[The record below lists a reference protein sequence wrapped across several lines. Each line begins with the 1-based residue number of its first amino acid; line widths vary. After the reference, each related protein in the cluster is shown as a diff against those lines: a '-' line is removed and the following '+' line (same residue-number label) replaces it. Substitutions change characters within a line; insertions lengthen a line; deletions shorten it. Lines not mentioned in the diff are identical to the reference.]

1 MKIKKRWIALMAGMT
16 VIALAGLFVDEPSFT
31 CDWEKISGAD
41 VAWLIT
47 ATIFVL
53 MMTPGL
59 SFFYGGMVGAKNV
72 ISTMLQSFI
81 AMGLISVLWVVVGFS
96 LCFGDG
102 VGGVIGNP
110 LSFPMFRGVGANL
123 YTTPAGYVLGG
134 STIPLALYALFQMKF
149 AIITPSLITGSFAER
164 VRFSAYLFFMMFF
177 FFAIYCPLAHMTWHP
192 EGLFCRM
199 GVVDFAGGIVVH
211 ASSGVAALAGAIF
224 LGRRQRA
231 TRSSEPANI
240 PFVLL
245 GAALL
250 WLGWFGFNA
259 GSSLH
264 ADGQAV
270 KAFLNTN
277 TASATAMMTW
287 IFFDCLRGRKP
298 SAMGAAVGCV
308 VGLVA
313 ITPSAGYVTVGQSI
327 FIAFATTL
335 VCNVVVY
342 WRSHS
347 RIDDALDVFPTHGT
361 GGIVGTV
368 LTGVFIQDGLISGTQ
383 EGVVVFLCHVA
394 AVVFVF
400 VYTFAMSWAGYWLI
414 DRVLPMRVSAYSERV
429 GLDLSQHDEHYGLA
443 HIGDREL
450 AEYEEHIREKES

>member
-1 MKIKKRWIALMAGMT
+1 MKIKKRWIILMTAMT
-16 VIALAGLFVDEPSFT
+16 LIAVAGLFVGEPTFE
-31 CDWEKISGAD
+31 CDWSVISAAD

-81 AMGLISVLWVVVGFS
+81 AMGLISVLWVVIGFS
-96 LCFGDG
+96 LCFGDD
-102 VGGVIGNP
+102 IGN
-110 LSFPMFRGVGANL
+110 
-123 YTTPAGYVLGG
+123 VLGG
-134 STIPLALYALFQMKF
+134 ATIPLALFALFQMKF

-164 VRFSAYLFFMMFF
+164 VRFSAYMFFMMFF
-177 FFAIYCPLAHMTWHP
+177 FFIIYCPLAHMTWHP
-192 EGLFCRM
+192 EGLFM
-199 GVVDFAGGIVVH
+199 KWGVVDFAGGIVVH
-211 ASSGVAALAGAIF
+211 ASSGVAALAGAIY
-224 LGRRQRA
+224 LGRRKA
-231 TRSSEPANI
+231 ETRKSEPANI

-245 GAALL
+245 GAAML

-264 ADGQAV
+264 ADGQAI

-327 FIAFATTL
+327 FIAFVITL
-335 VCNVVVY
+335 ICNIAVY

-347 RIDDALDVFPTHGT
+347 NIDDALDVFPTHGT
-361 GGIVGTV
+361 GGIFGTV
-368 LTGVFIQDGLISGTQ
+368 LTGIFIQEGLIADHLLAI
-383 EGVVVFLCHVA
+383 VI
-394 AVVFVF
+394 VF
-400 VYTFAMSWAGYWLI
+400 VYTFAMSWLGYTLI
-414 DRVLPMRVSAYSERV
+414 DSLIPMRVSAFSEKV
-429 GLDLSQHDEHYGLA
+429 GLDFSQHDEHYGLA
-443 HIGDREL
+443 HIGEREL
-450 AEYEEHIREKES
+450 AEYEEHLKEKMKN